1 MKTQQAT
8 SGTSA
13 ATYYPHSRKQEKK
26 LSDKTNQMERSEA
39 VSAPLVDDRRL
50 PEVEQRCQQVG
61 VHRILASLEK
71 NRSSLNY
78 TVQV

>member
-13 ATYYPHSRKQEKK
+13 ATYNPHSRWQN
-26 LSDKTNQMERSEA
+26 LSGKTNQVERSEA